1 MERSTD
7 ELSGGNS
14 YRCGMTN
21 TLSPLESAHHDSAD
35 HPAITTPVPDIDFA
49 AVEAFAGQVVSDFA
63 GAATTAMTVIG
74 DRLGLFDAMTGS
86 GPVSAAELAQHT
98 GLHPRLVT
106 EWLSSQVVSG
116 YLRHAAGSGRFE
128 LPIEH
133 AMALSVAAS
142 PAYVVGAAEVV
153 AGQFATLGH
162 LERAFRTDGAVD
174 YVRFPDTVTHGIER
188 FFRTAYVHH
197 LVDDWFPAVDE
208 LVGKLA
214 DGARV
219 ADIGCGHGAATLV
232 MAQAW
237 PRSTFTGFD
246 LDERAITVA
255 RSRAT
260 DAGAGATVSFE
271 VADGTGFGPGPYDVV
286 AFFDALHDLGDP
298 GAVLRRAHELLS
310 PGGIV
315 VAVEPWSTDRL
326 DDSIGNPI
334 ARLDYAISTSMC
346 TPTSLAQRG
355 GYGLGTCGGPGR
367 RLELLTGAGLVDA
380 RVAVDTGQNLVLTAR
395 VAG

>member
-21 TLSPLESAHHDSAD
+21 TLSPLESAQIDSAD

-174 YVRFPDTVTHGIER
+174 YAHFPDTVTHGIER

-260 DAGAGATVSFE
+260 DAGAPPVSFE

-298 GAVLRRAHELLS
+298 GAVLRRAHGLLS

>member
-1 MERSTD
+1 
-7 ELSGGNS
+7 
-14 YRCGMTN
+14 MTN
-21 TLSPLESAHHDSAD
+21 TLSLLESADGS
-35 HPAITTPVPDIDFA
+35 TTTSPVPDIDFA
-49 AVEAFAGQVVSDFA
+49 AVEAFAGQVISDFA

-86 GPVSAAELAQHT
+86 VPVSADDLAQRT

-116 YLRHAAGSGRFE
+116 YVRHDSATGRFE

-153 AGQFATLGH
+153 AGQFATLKH

-174 YVRFPDTVTHGIER
+174 YAHFPDTVTLGIER
-188 FFRTAYVHH
+188 FFRPAYVHH
-197 LVDDWFPAVDE
+197 LVEEWFPAVDD

-214 DGARV
+214 DGATV

-237 PRSTFTGFD
+237 PRATFTGFD

-260 DAGAGATVSFE
+260 DAGAAAIVNFT
-271 VADGTGFGPGPYDVV
+271 VADATAFGPGPYDVV

-298 GAVLRRAHELLS
+298 VAVLRRAHELLS

-315 VAVEPWSTDRL
+315 VAVEPWSADRL
-326 DDSIGNPI
+326 EDSIGNPI

-346 TPTSLAQRG
+346 TPTALAQPG
-355 GYGLGTCGGPGR
+355 GYGLGTCGGPTR
-367 RLELLTGAGLVDA
+367 RLELLTGAGFVDA

-395 VAG
+395 VAD

>member
-1 MERSTD
+1 MAVPTFE
-7 ELSGGNS
+7 
-14 YRCGMTN
+14 GMTN
-21 TLSPLESAHHDSAD
+21 TLPLHESARPESVDGPVD
-35 HPAITTPVPDIDFA
+35 PAGLPDIDFP
-49 AVEAFAGQVVSDFA
+49 AVEAFAGRLVSDFA
-63 GAATTAMTVIG
+63 AAATTAMTVIG
-74 DRLGLFDAMTGS
+74 DRLALFDAMTGL
-86 GPVSAAELAQHT
+86 GPVSAQDLAQRT

-106 EWLSSQVVSG
+106 EWLSSQAVSG
-116 YLRHAAGSGRFE
+116 YLRHNGATGRYE

-133 AMALSVAAS
+133 AMALSVVGS

-162 LERAFRTDGAVD
+162 LEHAFRTDGAVD
-174 YVRFPDTVTHGIER
+174 YANFPDTVTHGIER

-197 LVDDWFPAVDE
+197 LVEDWFPSVDD
-208 LVGKLA
+208 LVGKLV

-232 MAQAW
+232 MAQYW
-237 PRSTFTGFD
+237 PRSAFTGFD

-255 RSRAT
+255 RSRAVEVGGPAVT
-260 DAGAGATVSFE
+260 FELADA
-271 VADGTGFGPGPYDVV
+271 TGFGPGPYDV
-286 AFFDALHDLGDP
+286 ATFFDALHDLGDP
-298 GAVLRRAHELLS
+298 GAVLRRAYELLT

-334 ARLDYAISTSMC
+334 ATLNYAISTSMC
-346 TPTSLAQRG
+346 TPTSLAQPG
-355 GYGLGTCGGPGR
+355 SYGLGTCGGPSR
-367 RLELLTGAGLVDA
+367 RLQLLTDAGFVDA

-395 VAG
+395 MPG

>member
-1 MERSTD
+1 
-7 ELSGGNS
+7 
-14 YRCGMTN
+14 MTN
-21 TLSPLESAHHDSAD
+21 TLSLHESAPLDSAD
-35 HPAITTPVPDIDFA
+35 DANPTAPVPNVDFA

-74 DRLGLFDAMTGS
+74 DRLGLFDAMTGV
-86 GPVSAAELAQHT
+86 GPVSAAELARRT

-116 YLRHAAGSGRFE
+116 YLRHNAATGRFE

-133 AMALSVAAS
+133 AMVLSVAAS

-153 AGQFATLGH
+153 AGQFATLGN

-174 YVRFPDTVTHGIER
+174 YAHFPDSVTHGIER
-188 FFRTAYVHH
+188 FFRTAYLHH
-197 LVDDWFPAVDE
+197 LVDEWFPAVDG
-208 LVGKLA
+208 LVAKLA

-219 ADIGCGHGAATLV
+219 ADIGSGHGAATLL
-232 MAQAW
+232 MARAW

-260 DAGAGATVSFE
+260 DAGTGAAVSFQ
-271 VADGTGFGPGPYDVV
+271 VADATDFGPGPYDVV
-286 AFFDALHDLGDP
+286 TFFDALHDLGDP
-298 GAVLRRAHELLS
+298 IAVLRRAHELLT

-326 DDSIGNPI
+326 DDSVGNPI
-334 ARLDYAISTSMC
+334 ARLNSAISTSMC
-346 TPTSLAQRG
+346 TPTSLAQPG
-355 GYGLGTCGGPGR
+355 AFGLGTSGGPTR
-367 RLELLTGAGLVDA
+367 RLELLTAAGFVDA
-380 RVAVDTGQNLVLTAR
+380 RVAADTGQNLVLTAR
-395 VAG
+395 VAR

>member
-1 MERSTD
+1 MTD
-7 ELSGGNS
+7 
-14 YRCGMTN
+14 
-21 TLSPLESAHHDSAD
+21 TLSLHESAHLESVDESTS
-35 HPAITTPVPDIDFA
+35 TTPAPDIDFA
-49 AVEAFAGQVVSDFA
+49 AVEAFAGQVITDFA

-74 DRLGLFDAMTGS
+74 DRLGLFDAMTGT
-86 GPVSAAELAQHT
+86 GPVSAAELARRT
-98 GLHPRLVT
+98 GLHPRLVA

-116 YLRHAAGSGRFE
+116 YLRHDAATGRFE

-142 PAYVVGAAEVV
+142 PAYIVGAAEVV
-153 AGQFATLGH
+153 SGQFATLAH

-174 YVRFPDTVTHGIER
+174 YAHFPDTVTHGIER
-188 FFRTAYVHH
+188 FFCTAYVHH
-197 LVDDWFPAVDE
+197 LVDDWFPAVDD

-232 MAQAW
+232 MSQAW

-255 RSRAT
+255 RSRAM
-260 DAGAGATVSFE
+260 DAGAAATVSFK
-271 VADGTGFGPGPYDVV
+271 VADANGFGPGPYDVV

-298 GAVLRRAHELLS
+298 IAVLRRAHELLT

-346 TPTSLAQRG
+346 TPTSLAQPG
-355 GYGLGTCGGPGR
+355 GLRAGHLRRANPPAGVAHRRGLG
-367 RLELLTGAGLVDA
+367 
-380 RVAVDTGQNLVLTAR
+380 
-395 VAG
+395 

>member
-1 MERSTD
+1 
-7 ELSGGNS
+7 
-14 YRCGMTN
+14 MTH
-21 TLSPLESAHHDSAD
+21 TLSLDESATPEPALPEPAGDPAD
-35 HPAITTPVPDIDFA
+35 TASVPDIDFA
-49 AVEAFAGQVVSDFA
+49 AVEAFAGQVISDFA
-63 GAATTAMTVIG
+63 GAAATAMTVIG
-74 DRLGLFDAMTGS
+74 DRLGLFDAMTGT
-86 GPVSAAELAQHT
+86 GPLSAADLAGRT
-98 GLHPRLVT
+98 ELHPRLIA

-116 YLRHAAGSGRFE
+116 YLRHHGGTDRFE

-133 AMALSVAAS
+133 AMALSVAGS

-174 YVRFPDTVTHGIER
+174 YAHFPDTATHGIER

-197 LVDDWFPAVDE
+197 LVQEWFPSVED
-208 LVGKLA
+208 LVGKLV
-214 DGARV
+214 DGANV
-219 ADIGCGHGAATLV
+219 ADIGCGHGPATLV

-237 PRSTFTGFD
+237 PRSAFTGFD

-255 RSRAT
+255 RCRAT
-260 DAGAGATVSFE
+260 EAGAPDTVSFT
-271 VADGTGFGPGPYDVV
+271 VADATGFGPGPYDVV
-286 AFFDALHDLGDP
+286 TFFDALHDLGDP
-298 GAVLRRAHELLS
+298 VAVLRRAHEQLR
-310 PGGIV
+310 PGGII

-334 ARLDYAISTSMC
+334 AKLDFAISTSMC
-346 TPTSLAQRG
+346 TPTSLAQPG
-355 GYGLGTCGGPGR
+355 SYALGTCGGPSR
-367 RLELLTGAGLVDA
+367 RLQLLTDAGFIDA

>member
-1 MERSTD
+1 
-7 ELSGGNS
+7 
-14 YRCGMTN
+14 MTN
-21 TLSPLESAHHDSAD
+21 TLSPHASADLESADDPTSA
-35 HPAITTPVPDIDFA
+35 PAAGIDFT
-49 AVEAFAGQVVSDFA
+49 AVEAFAGQVVTDFA
-63 GAATTAMTVIG
+63 GAATTAMTIIG

-86 GPVSAAELAQHT
+86 GPIDADDLAQRT
-98 GLHPRLVT
+98 GLHSRLVT
-106 EWLSSQVVSG
+106 EWLASQVVSG
-116 YLRHAAGSGRFE
+116 YLRHYPATGRFE

-142 PAYVVGAAEVV
+142 PAYVIGAAEVV

-174 YVRFPDTVTHGIER
+174 YAQFPDTVTHGIER
-188 FFRTAYVHH
+188 FFRTAYVHR
-197 LVDDWFPAVDE
+197 LVDEWFPAVDG

-260 DAGAGATVSFE
+260 DTGSAASVSFR
-271 VADGTGFGPGPYDVV
+271 VADAMGFGPGPYDVV

-298 GAVLRRAHELLS
+298 VGVLRRAHELLA

-315 VAVEPWSTDRL
+315 VAVEPWSTDQL

-334 ARLDYAISTSMC
+334 ARLDYAISTSLC
-346 TPTSLAQRG
+346 TPTSLAQPG
-355 GYGLGTCGGPGR
+355 GYGLGTGGGPRR
-367 RLELLTGAGLVDA
+367 RLELLTGAGFVDA

-395 VAG
+395 VAD

>member
-1 MERSTD
+1 MTD
-7 ELSGGNS
+7 
-14 YRCGMTN
+14 
-21 TLSPLESAHHDSAD
+21 TLSLHESAHLESADESTS
-35 HPAITTPVPDIDFA
+35 TTPAPDIDFA
-49 AVEAFAGQVVSDFA
+49 AVEAFAGQVITDFA

-74 DRLGLFDAMTGS
+74 DRLGLFDAMTGT
-86 GPVSAAELAQHT
+86 GPVSAAELARRT
-98 GLHPRLVT
+98 GLHPRLVA

-116 YLRHAAGSGRFE
+116 YLRHDAATGRFE

-142 PAYVVGAAEVV
+142 PAYIVGAAEVV
-153 AGQFATLGH
+153 SGQFATLAH

-174 YVRFPDTVTHGIER
+174 YAHFPDTVTHGIER
-188 FFRTAYVHH
+188 FFCTAYVHH
-197 LVDDWFPAVDE
+197 LVDDWFPAVDD

-232 MAQAW
+232 MSQAW

-255 RSRAT
+255 RSRAM
-260 DAGAGATVSFE
+260 DAGAAATVSFK
-271 VADGTGFGPGPYDVV
+271 VADANGFGPGPYDVV

-298 GAVLRRAHELLS
+298 IAVLRRAHELLT

-346 TPTSLAQRG
+346 TPTSLAQPG
-355 GYGLGTCGGPGR
+355 GYGLGTCGGPTR
-367 RLELLTGAGLVDA
+367 RLELLTGAGFVDA

-395 VAG
+395 VAD